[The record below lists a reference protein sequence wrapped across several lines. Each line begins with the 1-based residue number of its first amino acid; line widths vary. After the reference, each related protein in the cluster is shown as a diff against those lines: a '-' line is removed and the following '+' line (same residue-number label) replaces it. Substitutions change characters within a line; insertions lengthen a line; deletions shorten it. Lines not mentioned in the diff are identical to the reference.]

1 MTHTKLRTVT
11 TVAELRAIVG
21 EWKGHSRKST
31 LVPTMGALHKGHLEI
46 IRMAR
51 TLADRT
57 IVSIFVNPT
66 QFNNP
71 SDLANYPRTLAADT
85 KLLESAGVEVLF
97 APEQKQM
104 YPEDFATKITVSKV
118 SEGLCGASRPGH
130 FEGVATIVAKL
141 FNQSQAD
148 FAVLG
153 EKDYQQLH
161 VVRRM
166 TRDLDIPIGIVAH
179 PTVRESDGLAMSSRN
194 TRLTPE
200 ERKIAPELIRQLHIA
215 AESFQK
221 GTPADEIYQ
230 TARTAILSA
239 GFSSIDYFEL
249 RAERDLMP
257 LHSLSETSRLLAA
270 ANLGRV
276 RLIDNIAL
284 PSSAAGAN

>member
-1 MTHTKLRTVT
+1 MTTGKIQIARTI
-11 TVAELRAIVG
+11 AELRKVVG
-21 EWKGHSRKST
+21 AWKSQSLKST

-46 IRMAR
+46 VRMAR
-51 TLADRT
+51 TLTDRT

-71 SDLANYPRTLAADT
+71 SDLANYPRTLEADT
-85 KLLESAGVEVLF
+85 RLLEEAGVDLLF
-97 APEQKQM
+97 APEQKEM
-104 YPEDFATKITVSKV
+104 YPEDFATRIAVAKV
-118 SEGLCGASRPGH
+118 SEGLCGAFRPGH
-130 FEGVATIVAKL
+130 FEGVATVVAKL

-194 TRLTPE
+194 ARLTLE
-200 ERKIAPELIRQLHIA
+200 ERKLAPELARQLNIAGTAFRQGRPARDICQA
-215 AESFQK
+215 AE
-221 GTPADEIYQ
+221 A
-230 TARTAILSA
+230 AILGA
-239 GFSSIDYFEL
+239 GFSSVEYFEL

-257 LHSLSETSRLLAA
+257 LQALSEPARLLTS

-276 RLIDNIAL
+276 RLIDNI
-284 PSSAAGAN
+284 PIYK